1 MRYMKNKLTNAS
13 NSPLRYPGGKGKI
26 SLFVGNVLV
35 DNEINGTYIE
45 PFAGGAGVA
54 INLLLANKIRNIVI
68 NDLDDG
74 VYSFWKTVVADPEYL
89 LRRIRKVPF
98 DYIKDGPKLTPDAYA
113 RYWSEV
119 KKRFDFDHYT
129 DYRCKGF
136 DFFMLN
142 RMNVSGIVRGG
153 PIGGHEQ
160 TGKYDISARFNRETL
175 CRRIER
181 IAGLSSRITVT
192 NLEASYFCKVL
203 SKERYCSMSN
213 ALVFVDPPYYVQGRN
228 LYNSF
233 ATDRIH
239 KLMAER
245 LLQENGWK
253 WILTYDKAP
262 QIDKLYPATKVN
274 KYEYQIS
281 YSANKRGK
289 YSEYLFT
296 SPELHISSFDN
307 VSLHALF

>member
-1 MRYMKNKLTNAS
+1 MKNKLTNAS

-26 SLFVGNVLV
+26 SLFVGNALA
-35 DNEINGTYIE
+35 DNEINGTYVE

-54 INLLLANKIRNIVI
+54 INLLLANKVEDIVI

-74 VYSFWKTVVADPEYL
+74 VYSFWKTVVTDPEYL
-89 LRRIRKVPF
+89 LKRIRKVPF
-98 DYIKDGPKLTPDAYA
+98 DYIKDGPKLTPDTYA
-113 RYWSEV
+113 RYWSEI

-129 DYRCKGF
+129 DYRHKGF

-160 TGKYDISARFNRETL
+160 TGKYNISARFNRETL

-181 IAGLSSRITVT
+181 IARLSSRITVT
-192 NLEASYFCKVL
+192 NLEASYFCKML
-203 SKERYCSMSN
+203 SKEKYCSMN
-213 ALVFVDPPYYVQGRN
+213 NTLVFVDPPYYVQGRN

-245 LLQENGWK
+245 LLQENEWK

-262 QIDKLYPATKVN
+262 QIDKLYPAIKVN

-296 SPELHISSFDN
+296 SPELHINSFDN
-307 VSLHALF
+307 VSLHALV

>member
-1 MRYMKNKLTNAS
+1 M
-13 NSPLRYPGGKGKI
+13 RYPGGKGKI

-35 DNEINGTYIE
+35 DNEINGTCIE

>member
-1 MRYMKNKLTNAS
+1 M
-13 NSPLRYPGGKGKI
+13 RYPGGKGKI